1 MIHLH
6 RDMDELKRELLA
18 TGGRVEEAIQ
28 RATTALHER
37 HGDLARRV
45 MAGDAEIDR
54 REVELEEMA
63 LKILALHQ
71 PVAVDLRFIAA
82 VMKANNDLERMAD
95 YAVNIA
101 ERAEFLVEHPPLQV
115 PERLEEMTGAA
126 MAMVRD
132 ALDAFVNGDTQA
144 AREVTAR
151 DDVVDRY
158 NVEIIHELR
167 RTMEGDPAT
176 VERALHLFSASR
188 YLERIAD
195 LATNIAED
203 VIYMVEG
210 EIVRHQVELHAPRD
224 GASQLARG
232 EDEPET

>member
-1 MIHLH
+1 MTIHLH
-6 RDMDELKRELLA
+6 RDMEELKKELLA
-18 TGGRVEEAIQ
+18 TGGMVEEAIQ
-28 RATTALHER
+28 RATLALHGR
-37 HGDLARRV
+37 RGDVAEEV
-45 MAGDAEIDR
+45 IAGDAEIDQ

-71 PVAVDLRFIAA
+71 PVAVDLRFIAV

-101 ERAEFLVEHPPLQV
+101 ERAAFLVEHPPLRI
-115 PERLEEMTGAA
+115 PARLEEMSEAA
-126 MAMVRD
+126 MGMVRD
-132 ALDAFVNGDTQA
+132 SLDAFVHRDADA
-144 AREVTAR
+144 AWEVTAR

-158 NVEIIHELR
+158 NVEVIRDLR
-167 RTMEGDPAT
+167 RTMEEDPGT
-176 VERALHLFSASR
+176 VERGLHLFSASR

-210 EIVRHQVELHAPRD
+210 KIVRHQTKTYAPGD
-224 GASQLARG
+224 G
-232 EDEPET
+232 

>member
-28 RATTALHER
+28 QATTALHGR
-37 HGDLARRV
+37 RGDLAREV

-71 PVAVDLRFIAA
+71 PVAVDLRFIAV
-82 VMKANNDLERMAD
+82 VMKVNNDLERMAD

-101 ERAEFLVEHPPLQV
+101 ERAAFLVDHPPLRV
-115 PERLEEMTGAA
+115 PDRLEKMTDAA
-126 MAMVRD
+126 LGMVRD
-132 ALDAFVNGDTQA
+132 SLDAFVNGDAKA
-144 AREVTAR
+144 AWEVTAR

-158 NVEIIHELR
+158 NVEIIQELR
-167 RTMEGDPAT
+167 RTMEDDPAT

-195 LATNIAED
+195 LATNVAED

-210 EIVRHQVELHAPRD
+210 EIVRHRTELHAA
-224 GASQLARG
+224 GA
-232 EDEPET
+232 DDPEA